1 MFKKTYFVFIAVF
14 IFTLTAVSCSSKKSG
29 SRQQPPAKL
38 SVKNHIWYYF
48 TADGFEKTDLPQNTP
63 KTAEC
68 PWTEARRISSAASSV
83 SENSGAHSYAV
94 VNKLGNS
101 FFESD
106 GPHLYKDVS
115 FFQNTAPAHLC
126 SAPENPSLTCT
137 GVHFLTKWQLLLLM
151 LQDLF
156 L

>member
-29 SRQQPPAKL
+29 SEQQPPAKL

-48 TADGFEKTDLPQNTP
+48 TADGFEKTDLPQNAP

-83 SENSGAHSYAV
+83 SENSGAPSYAV
-94 VNKLGNS
+94 VNKLGILS
-101 FFESD
+101 
-106 GPHLYKDVS
+106 
-115 FFQNTAPAHLC
+115 
-126 SAPENPSLTCT
+126 
-137 GVHFLTKWQLLLLM
+137 
-151 LQDLF
+151 
-156 L
+156 